1 MTHIMKIIRTTI
13 KAKSRPN
20 DTRHNDTRN
29 AHIVI
34 KLVIMT
40 YYNNHQNDTLSNDT
54 RHNDTEQRHSS

>member
-40 YYNNHQNDTLSNDT
+40 YYNNHQNDTLSND
-54 RHNDTEQRHSS
+54 SP